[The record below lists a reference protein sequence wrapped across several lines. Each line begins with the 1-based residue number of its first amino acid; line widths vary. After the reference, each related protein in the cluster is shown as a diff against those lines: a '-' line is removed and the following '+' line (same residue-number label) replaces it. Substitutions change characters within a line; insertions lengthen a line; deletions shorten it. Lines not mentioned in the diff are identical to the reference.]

1 MKNPFEDEELKN
13 VNSPQT
19 PGAEKILRSEKIFEG
34 RREIIILHGDSRYR
48 LQVTKAGKLILI
60 K

>member
-1 MKNPFEDEELKN
+1 MKNPSEDEEPKN
-13 VNSPQT
+13 RNSVEA
-19 PGAEKILRSEKIFEG
+19 PGAEKIFHSEKIFEG